1 MSTPKENFLRLMR
14 NDNPKWLGDPWDCY
28 CQGPILGPIILDAIT
43 MTQGRPNPGEGMRR
57 DRWGIMWDWPL
68 GQPGAIPVAGK
79 EYLVLQDIH
88 EWREK
93 LNFNNLPPED
103 KIPWGLV
110 YQINPPFDRENKLLM
125 VSAFMGMFE
134 FAHLV
139 LGFEQALVDFMLE
152 QEEMYAMLEAYT
164 DWKIKTIGMV
174 IDNMQPDIIHSQD
187 DWGDKHRMFLPPT
200 VWREMIKP
208 HYERYYGYIKSRG
221 VLIQHHSD
229 CVNDDVAEDMVEL
242 GIDMWQ
248 GVIPQNDIK
257 GVIERTEGKLCI
269 MGGFD
274 MQLIDY
280 PWSKEEDIRAY
291 VRQVIDTYMPLGSFI
306 PTVTNVIPINKHVEN
321 AIHDEL
327 NRYGAE
333 YAAKHF

>member
-1 MSTPKENFLRLMR
+1 MGL
-14 NDNPKWLGDPWDCY
+14 
-28 CQGPILGPIILDAIT
+28 A
-43 MTQGRPNPGEGMRR
+43 
-57 DRWGIMWDWPL
+57 L

-187 DWGDKHRMFLPPT
+187 D
-200 VWREMIKP
+200 
-208 HYERYYGYIKSRG
+208 
-221 VLIQHHSD
+221 
-229 CVNDDVAEDMVEL
+229 
-242 GIDMWQ
+242 
-248 GVIPQNDIK
+248 
-257 GVIERTEGKLCI
+257 
-269 MGGFD
+269 
-274 MQLIDY
+274 
-280 PWSKEEDIRAY
+280 
-291 VRQVIDTYMPLGSFI
+291 
-306 PTVTNVIPINKHVEN
+306 
-321 AIHDEL
+321 
-327 NRYGAE
+327 
-333 YAAKHF
+333 

>member
-1 MSTPKENFLRLMR
+1 
-14 NDNPKWLGDPWDCY
+14 
-28 CQGPILGPIILDAIT
+28 
-43 MTQGRPNPGEGMRR
+43 
-57 DRWGIMWDWPL
+57 
-68 GQPGAIPVAGK
+68 
-79 EYLVLQDIH
+79 
-88 EWREK
+88 
-93 LNFNNLPPED
+93 
-103 KIPWGLV
+103 
-110 YQINPPFDRENKLLM
+110 
-125 VSAFMGMFE
+125 
-134 FAHLV
+134 
-139 LGFEQALVDFMLE
+139 
-152 QEEMYAMLEAYT
+152 
-164 DWKIKTIGMV
+164 
-174 IDNMQPDIIHSQD
+174 
-187 DWGDKHRMFLPPT
+187 
-200 VWREMIKP
+200 
-208 HYERYYGYIKSRG
+208 
-221 VLIQHHSD
+221 
-229 CVNDDVAEDMVEL
+229 
-242 GIDMWQ
+242 MWQ